1 MYRYVKSD
9 SQKTNYKYYLPEFD
23 IDGTVEEIYADV
35 LHNYIT
41 DRDALVAT
49 QEILLQNN
57 WGDESK
63 IVGYFIDEI
72 DEEKQYGD
80 AYNVSRMKIDIAQG
94 YLRAGF
100 SDVPVG
106 EYDLD
111 CYVERNNVVIVLT
124 DKTTGVSAA
133 DKIPVSQFMTM
144 SRKDFDSWVGQL
156 SYYGDF
162 VDYSEE

>member
-1 MYRYVKSD
+1 
-9 SQKTNYKYYLPEFD
+9 
-23 IDGTVEEIYADV
+23 
-35 LHNYIT
+35 
-41 DRDALVAT
+41 
-49 QEILLQNN
+49 
-57 WGDESK
+57 
-63 IVGYFIDEI
+63 
-72 DEEKQYGD
+72 
-80 AYNVSRMKIDIAQG
+80 MKIDIAQG

-124 DKTTGVSAA
+124 DKATGVSAA

-144 SRKDFDSWVGQL
+144 SRKDFDSLVGQL